1 MGDVTEP
8 APTPS
13 TPASQARRTDPPY
26 RAGLAAGLGVV
37 LLAGLVLGLVDVV
50 HAGGGIGF
58 APALLG
64 LWALVTVPFALFV
77 SAVLGAGNAQ
87 WGNGFIRRF
96 FARLVEDPELDRT
109 VFSALYAAV
118 VVAGVLVVV
127 VAVFSLGLV
136 GSVQRKSIGALLAGV
151 MVVGVLPLLV
161 FAALPV
167 YRGIRWLNKLPVMY
181 FAPAAAV
188 GVILAFLKLGKY
200 GAVAAAGALA
210 LLQLQPIA
218 RISRVL
224 MFLVGPPV
232 LLAIAVPIVAKR
244 GIDLDWDALN
254 LWSLI
259 MPALLPVVA
268 IAIGVLAYGPLAKLR
283 ERIPSRLPIALI
295 GLAIAVTLP
304 VVGLRGPS
312 ESTQVAVT
320 ERSFIGSR
328 MIGVLRKLIDRD
340 HDGYSAFFG
349 GPDCDDHDADVHPGA
364 TEVPGNGKDDNCVG
378 GDAKPEVAEQGPPPD
393 KKPDAGVPAA
403 PAVKGGKNVLVIFVD
418 TLRYDRL
425 GISGYQRD
433 GKSLTPRIDAF
444 AKQSVVFD
452 KAFSQAPN
460 TPRSVPSFLTS
471 KYPSQ
476 VKVDKMFRPYPTV
489 DDANDT
495 LFEAMK
501 GGGFTTVG
509 ESSHFYFCDRKRYP
523 ETCPDVVSYM
533 NSNMTQ
539 GADLWDNA
547 GALNIPESNKDT
559 AGPRIVKKSLAKLEE
574 LSKGDKPFAMLV
586 HLFEPHSTYMT
597 HEGFEITEKGT
608 ASLAQKYDY
617 EIAYEDGL
625 IGQLL
630 DQLDKTGLAAN
641 TTVVLMADHGE
652 AFGVHT
658 FAGERMF
665 FHGQTLYRELIHVP
679 LMFRVPG
686 ATPRIAHDV
695 VQLIDMAPTI
705 ANLFGV
711 EAPKSWVGRSLVPAI
726 AGQPLPPKPA
736 FSELL
741 RAPDW
746 DHEGKSMVTADGKRH
761 VFFRISDSRWEI
773 YDLDADPDE
782 KTNLAD
788 TDPNAKAMQDELAQ
802 WIEGPLAAGVNK

>member
-1 MGDVTEP
+1 MGDVTES
-8 APTPS
+8 APTPPV
-13 TPASQARRTDPPY
+13 PASQARRTAPPY
-26 RAGLAAGLGVV
+26 RSGLATGLGVV
-37 LLAGLVLGLVDVV
+37 LSAGLVLGLTDVI
-50 HAGGGIGF
+50 HTGGGVGF
-58 APALLG
+58 APALLA
-64 LWALVTVPFALFV
+64 LWALLTVPYALFV
-77 SAVLGAGNAQ
+77 GAVLGAGNAQ
-87 WGNGFIRRF
+87 WGTGFIRRF
-96 FARLVEDPELDRT
+96 FTRLADDPELDRT
-109 VFSALYAAV
+109 VFSILYAAAV
-118 VVAGVLVVV
+118 LAGVFAIVVAL
-127 VAVFSLGLV
+127 FSLGFV
-136 GSVQRKSIGALLAGV
+136 GAVQRKAIGALIAGAA
-151 MVVGVLPLLV
+151 VVGVLPLFV
-161 FAALPV
+161 FGAMPV
-167 YRGIRWLNKLPVMY
+167 YRAIRWLNKQPVTY
-181 FAPAAAV
+181 FAAGAAV
-188 GVILAFLKLGKY
+188 VVGLAFWKLGKY

-210 LLQLQPIA
+210 LLQLQPVA
-218 RISRVL
+218 RISRVV
-224 MFLVGPPV
+224 MFLVGPPAV
-232 LLAIAVPIVAKR
+232 LAIVVPIFAKKK
-244 GIDLDWDALN
+244 IDLDWDALN
-254 LWSLI
+254 IWSLI

-268 IAIGVLAYGPLAKLR
+268 IAIAVLAYGPLSKVR
-283 ERIPSRLPIALI
+283 ERIPSRGAIAAI

-304 VVGLRGPS
+304 VIALRDPS

-320 ERSFIGSR
+320 ERSFVGSR

-340 HDGYSAFFG
+340 GDGYSAFFG
-349 GPDCDDHDADVHPGA
+349 GSDCDDHDADVHPGA
-364 TEVPGNGKDDNCVG
+364 TEVAGNGKDDNCVG
-378 GDAKPEVAEQGPPPD
+378 GDAKPEVASPPPE
-393 KKPDAGVPAA
+393 KTPDAGVPAA
-403 PAVKGGKNVLVIFVD
+403 PALKGGKNVLVIFID

-425 GISGYQRD
+425 GVSGYQRD

-444 AKQSVVFD
+444 AKQSIVFD
-452 KAFSQAPN
+452 KAFAQAPN

-495 LFEAMK
+495 LFEVMK

-509 ESSHFYFCDRKRYP
+509 ESSHFYFCDRKKYP
-523 ETCPDVVSYM
+523 DTCGDVVSYM

-539 GADLWDNA
+539 GADLWDNT
-547 GALNIPESNKDT
+547 GAQNIPESNKDT
-559 AGPRIVKKSLAKLEE
+559 AGPRIVKKSLAKLDE
-574 LSKGDKPFAMLV
+574 LAKSDKPFAMLV

-597 HEGFEITEKGT
+597 HDGFEITEKGT

-617 EIAYEDGL
+617 EIAFEDAL
-625 IGQLL
+625 IGELL
-630 DQLDKTGLAAN
+630 DHLDKTGLAAT

-679 LMFRVPG
+679 LIFRVPG
-686 ATPRIAHDV
+686 ATPRVAHDV

-711 EAPKSWVGRSLVPAI
+711 TPSPSWVGRSLVPAL

-788 TDPNAKAMQDELAQ
+788 SDPDAKAMQDELAQ